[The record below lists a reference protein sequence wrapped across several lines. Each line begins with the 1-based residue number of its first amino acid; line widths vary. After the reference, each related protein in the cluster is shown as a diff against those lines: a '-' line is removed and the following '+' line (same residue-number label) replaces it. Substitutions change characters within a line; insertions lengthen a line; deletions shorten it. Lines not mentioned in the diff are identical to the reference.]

1 MSADLTF
8 LLPEGV
14 FSVRAC
20 AVIVHEGKLLA
31 MRDERSPYYYLPG
44 GRLHLHETAEQAAL
58 REVREELGIEAR
70 ISRPLWLCQNFF
82 TEDVSHEKYHE
93 LCFYF
98 LMDISQTDLLSRG
111 ESFSG
116 AERHHRQRF
125 CWLPFESLADAYL
138 YPLFIKE
145 RIFEL
150 PQQLELLTE
159 RK

>member
-8 LLPEGV
+8 SRPEGV
-14 FSVRAC
+14 FNVRAG

-44 GRLHLHETAEQAAL
+44 GRLRLHETAEQAAL
-58 REVREELGIEAR
+58 RELREELGIEAK
-70 ISRPLWLCQNFF
+70 IARPLWLCQNFF

-145 RIFEL
+145 RIFDL

-159 RK
+159 IK